1 MSPEGTDRTSAGAI
15 AAAQPSADRDL
26 GGGLLKELEA
36 TCIRAA
42 ELAGAVAWRHFER
55 PHRITQKGG
64 IKDADIVTD
73 ADLEAQQMAFDT
85 IRERFPDHAIIGE
98 EGVPHGAEATEVM
111 WLVDPIDGTKNFA
124 AGAIE
129 FGVEVAALHRGV
141 PVAGAIWTP
150 WVNPRGH
157 RVAHAR
163 AGGGA
168 KIDGE
173 PLSLRDNDG
182 GVPGRDRH
190 AILSSNFTRLY
201 SCAPELAANMGDI
214 RMVGSVSWEV
224 VSLLTNVAQYIVTGV
239 CHPWDF
245 GAALILLREAGAATL
260 TSTADG
266 RLDDLRGWSEDRY
279 REDAETLRAVAA
291 WTGVLVAAAPRTGRF
306 LQQHLSINPAKNP
319 RRLTN

>member
-1 MSPEGTDRTSAGAI
+1 MCPEGTDKQS
-15 AAAQPSADRDL
+15 AAAVAPAPL
-26 GGGLLKELEA
+26 GAGGLDGGLLEELEA

-42 ELAGAVAWRHFER
+42 ELAGAVAWSHFER
-55 PHRITQKGG
+55 PHVVTQKGG
-64 IKDADIVTD
+64 VKNADIVTD
-73 ADLEAQQMAFDT
+73 ADLAAQAAAFDA
-85 IRERFPDHAIIGE
+85 IRERFPSHAIIGE
-98 EGVPHGAEATEVM
+98 EGVPRGAVATELM

-150 WVNPRGH
+150 WVNSRGH

-168 KIDGE
+168 KLDGA
-173 PLSLRDNDG
+173 PLRLRDNDG

-190 AILSSNFTRLY
+190 AILSSNFTRMY

-239 CHPWDF
+239 CHSWDF

-260 TSTADG
+260 TNTADG
-266 RLDDLRGWSEDRY
+266 RLGHLGGWRADDY

-291 WTGVLVAAAPRTGRF
+291 WTGVLVTAAPQTGRF
-306 LQQHLSINPAKNP
+306 LQANLRINSAKNP